1 MRNFQDTFQTCKG
14 SFISAFSIC
23 MTVPLTSSEN
33 WHDLSI
39 SFVKVSASFSGINS
53 SMSSSKFLKIFTFS
67 SRDFSSLLKFN
78 KIFSS
83 NFQPSPNNF
92 NQVPCINQGQTN
104 TKNPQKLNHS
114 KISNQQANNLQIAY
128 TSKIQTTV
136 ILKENK
142 INLNKSF

>member
-1 MRNFQDTFQTCKG
+1 MLKFLDTFELCKR

-53 SMSSSKFLKIFTFS
+53 SMSSSKFSKIFTFS

-104 TKNPQKLNHS
+104 TKNPQKLSHS